1 MKRAIMSCLAI
12 VGLAVML
19 QADPWNKKTELTV
32 NETIEVPG
40 ATLTP
45 GKYVVKLMDSQS
57 NRHIVQFFNE
67 REDKV
72 LSTVLAIPNER
83 MKPTD
88 KTEFSFYEAPAGEA
102 RSLRAWFYPGTT
114 IGHEFAYP
122 KQKAMALARASGQ
135 DVPSFD
141 GNDPKSGQVTTVSP
155 SEARAEGEA
164 DPPVAP
170 TRTQPAVRAERQE
183 PRSDPTTLAQ
193 APPPQERPT
202 PREEAE
208 RPSPLSNQQPAA
220 GQVEPSELPATASP
234 APLLGLIGLL
244 SLGGAIGLRRLAK
257 R

>member
-1 MKRAIMSCLAI
+1 MKRAIMSCLAF

-32 NETIEVPG
+32 SETIEVPG

-67 REDKV
+67 REDKL

-83 MKPTD
+83 MKPTG
-88 KTEFSFYEAPAGEA
+88 KTEFSFYEAPAGEP
-102 RSLRAWFYPGTT
+102 RSLRAWFYPGDT

-122 KQKAMALARASGQ
+122 RQKAIELAKSSGQ

-155 SEARAEGEA
+155 SETRAEGEA

-170 TRTQPAVRAERQE
+170 TRTEPAVRAETQE
-183 PRSDPTTLAQ
+183 PRPDPSILAQ
-193 APPPQERPT
+193 APPPQERTT
-202 PREEAE
+202 PREVS
-208 RPSPLSNQQPAA
+208 PSAQSNQQPAA
-220 GQVEPSELPATASP
+220 RQVKEPSELPATGSP

-244 SLGGAIGLRRLAK
+244 SLGGALGLRRLAK